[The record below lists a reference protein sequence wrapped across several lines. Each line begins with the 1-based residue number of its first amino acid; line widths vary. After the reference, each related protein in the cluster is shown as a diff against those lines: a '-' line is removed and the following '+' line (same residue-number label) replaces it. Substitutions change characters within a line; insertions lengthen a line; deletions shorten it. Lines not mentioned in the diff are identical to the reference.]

1 MDEYTS
7 ESSSPI
13 TRFPVPM
20 FLPMSKEDGLK
31 ISVQGFV
38 TSMIPAVDIGNGLTS
53 HFSSCGRICNL
64 DIPRDPIT
72 NVVNSKCSFFQLCG
86 GEGAEEK
93 ALALD
98 GTDMGGWNVTVKVL
112 PHDDLEFTTD
122 QLAAMSISHFK
133 KTRSEGVSVRGYD
146 NSLPSNDI
154 KSALTKHFAS
164 CGEITDVFVLKRRRQ
179 QSSTEPDQYDV
190 ESLDHKV
197 HNKHVSSSETEELV
211 TFQGG
216 EDLTICDILDAPG
229 EVIGKSSYGTLYKAS
244 LQRSGKVRVLRFLRP
259 VCTVRCD
266 AKEYSDVIETLGFVR
281 HENLV
286 PLLGFY
292 GGNRGEKLMVHPF
305 FSSGNLSDFIK
316 SGGDESIKW
325 SNILSITTGISE
337 ALDHLHTGTQKPIVH
352 GNLKSKNVFLNSNFE
367 PRISDYGLHLLLNQT
382 AGQEILDVSAAEGY
396 KAPELVKMKEASK
409 ESDVYSLGVI
419 MLELV
424 SSKEAIN
431 KGDDHKLYRPEILAS
446 NGCED
451 QSEEGLLKYFQLAI
465 SCCSPSPSLR
475 PNTKQVLSKLQDI

>member
-1 MDEYTS
+1 M
-7 ESSSPI
+7 
-13 TRFPVPM
+13 
-20 FLPMSKEDGLK
+20 
-31 ISVQGFV
+31 
-38 TSMIPAVDIGNGLTS
+38 S
-53 HFSSCGRICNL
+53 HFGSCGRICNL
-64 DIPRDPIT
+64 VIPKDPIT
-72 NVVNSKCSFFQLCG
+72 NVVDRFVECIFPLCDLFPG
-86 GEGAEEK
+86 SSAEEK
-93 ALALD
+93 ALAFD
-98 GTDMGGWNVTVKVL
+98 GSEMGKWNVIVKVL
-112 PHDDLEFTTD
+112 PHEDLEFTTD
-122 QLAAMSISHFK
+122 QLAFMSNIAHFK
-133 KTRSEGVSVRGYD
+133 KTRSQGISVKGY
-146 NSLPSNDI
+146 NTSLPSNDG
-154 KSALTKHFAS
+154 KSALSKHFAS
-164 CGEITDVFVLKRRRQ
+164 CGEITDVFVLNRRK

-197 HNKHVSSSETEELV
+197 HNKHGSSSETEELV

-229 EVIGKSSYGTLYKAS
+229 EVIGKSMYGTLYKAS
-244 LQRSGKVRVLRFLRP
+244 LQRSGNVRVLRFLRP

-305 FSSGNLSDFIK
+305 YVSGNLSDFIK
-316 SGGDESIKW
+316 SGGEESIKW
-325 SNILSITTGISE
+325 SNILSITIGISK

-352 GNLKSKNVFLNSNFE
+352 GNLKSKNVLLNSSFE
-367 PRISDYGLHLLLNQT
+367 PRVSDYGLHLLLNQT

-396 KAPELVKMKEASK
+396 KAPELVKMKEVSK

-431 KGDDHKLYRPEILAS
+431 KGDDHKLYRPEILTS

-451 QSEEGLLKYFQLAI
+451 LSEEGLLKYFQLAM
-465 SCCSPSPSLR
+465 SCSSPSPSLR
-475 PNTKQVLSKLQDI
+475 PNTKQVLRKLQDI